1 MVTVMRAVAL
11 SFLLASAAL
20 ADSFTIRC
28 DWFDRG
34 NVDTERVAR
43 PYSDKYPCIVNGGVV
58 PNQAEYDIEFPAA
71 GDYTISG
78 LYAAAS
84 SRPVD
89 ILLDGKVLARGFRSV
104 TGGWMTS
111 GARWEKQCSATISQ
125 GKHTLKLLCAV
136 ECMPHICALRFE
148 TDAAFPKDWRLARRV
163 PKSPAAR
170 PQPQKGT
177 LADREGF
184 LGFYPYNPPDAYD
197 YLQPYDPIPLPNP
210 RAHRVLEYVLLGK
223 EVKAEIIGK
232 DAPPSA
238 GPARPGAE
246 DPARNELLQ
255 ASPLPS
261 DVATDWVANLTVAV
275 DAKRE
280 ERDTLP
286 LSPPYLR
293 KMLEHTARLIGDFR
307 AMPAK
312 PGDFLASE
320 RDEAAKL
327 LAALDKLVPAPEAAP
342 SPQPSPQGRG
352 SEAAPSPQPS
362 PQGRGSGAA
371 PSPRPL
377 PEGEG
382 EKAKWERFYAL
393 YLQAFRLKHR
403 VALSNPLIDFDKLVV
418 AKRLTTNTS
427 HIYTIYYD
435 GSDRYKAGSGIFVLS
450 PVRPDGRLTCLTG
463 ELKPDGIYRDPD
475 VSWDG
480 SRVLFSYKADRPT
493 ATLIYEVGTDGTG
506 LRQLTKGL
514 YDDVDPCYLPDGRIA
529 FISTRTER
537 VTLCHNAFTVSNL
550 HTMNADGSDIRC
562 ISTNT
567 IHDFTP
573 SVLHDGQLAVSQWR
587 YVDRHVGNNQ
597 SLWRCNPDGTRT
609 VHVSGEHFGPVTF
622 WGARAVP
629 GSQLIACIL
638 GPHMPYAV
646 GPVAIVDPAYT
657 HSSPAVFTNLTPE
670 VPPPSHATYQRKE
683 AGFYADVF
691 PLSESYFLVSYCYGP
706 DQQHPTGY
714 GIYLLDKWNNRDLIY
729 RDPELSTFEAFPL
742 KPRPRPGL
750 VAPREQGVAAV
761 PSHNDP
767 AKSEWGTFFC
777 LNVYEG
783 LTGVQP
789 GEVKWLRVLEE
800 VPKPVSSHTQG
811 YGLQNPAISFSGQF
825 ALKRLWGVV
834 PVEADGSIHFKAPA
848 NRMLYFS
855 ALDANMM
862 EVQRMR
868 TFTTVAPGETYGC
881 IGCHERKTNS
891 PPTAFP
897 TALHRPPSEIAPPK
911 WAGIHGPDFYKTA
924 QPVLDKHCVKCHSGP
939 QPKGGVDLSPD
950 FTPIFNVAY
959 ETLCSKRLVSY
970 VDLHHVSTL
979 ITRPPKYYGSHASK
993 MMKAVLTTHK
1003 DRVSLSQEDL
1013 ERLATWIDSNAPY
1026 YGTYVYDR
1034 PGTTGGR
1041 DIFAKGKGVLDDVH
1055 KRRCASCHGTAA
1067 TATVLRMRLP
1077 AESTRALLAPLAKA
1091 AGGDDTCRAG
1101 TALGGL
1107 GPGSARGA
1115 AKGAAKADEL
1125 TGQPLPVFASKADPD
1140 YQKLLAVYADIA
1152 ANPRV
1157 DMLPERPPL
1166 SDPACRYVYRPG
1178 VVRDA
1183 PR

>member
-1 MVTVMRAVAL
+1 MSSPLLRIFCCSLALAL
-11 SFLLASAAL
+11 SVGPPAMAL
-20 ADSFTIRC
+20 ADGFTVRC

-34 NVDTERVAR
+34 NVTSTGIAVG
-43 PYSDKYPCIVNGGVV
+43 YSDKYPCIVNGGVV
-58 PNQAEYDIEFPAA
+58 PNQAEYDIEFPVEAE
-71 GDYTISG
+71 YTIWA
-78 LYAAAS
+78 LYAARDV
-84 SRPVD
+84 RPVD
-89 ILLDGKVLARGFRSV
+89 ILLDGKVLVRGF
-104 TGGWMTS
+104 TGATGSWQTS
-111 GARWEKQCSATISQ
+111 SAKWEKQCTAKIAA
-125 GKHTLKLLCAV
+125 GRHTVKLLCPGP
-136 ECMPHICALRFE
+136 CIPHICALRFE
-148 TDAAFPKDWRLARRV
+148 TDAGFPKDWRLARRAARG
-163 PKSPAAR
+163 PAAK
-170 PQPQKGT
+170 PQAQQGT
-177 LADREGF
+177 LADHEGF
-184 LGFYPYNPPDAYD
+184 VGFYPLNPPDAYD
-197 YLQPYDPIPLPNP
+197 YLQPYDRIPLPNP
-210 RAHRVLEYVLLGK
+210 RAHRVLEYALMGK

-232 DAPPSA
+232 DAPASS
-238 GPARPGAE
+238 GPARPGAD
-246 DPARNELLQ
+246 DPSRNELLQ
-255 ASPLPS
+255 AAPLIA
-261 DVATDWVANLTVAV
+261 DEMTDWVAELTVML
-275 DAKRE
+275 DDKRV

-293 KMLEHTARLIGDFR
+293 KMLEHTAKLIADFR
-307 AMPAK
+307 AMP
-312 PGDFLASE
+312 GQSRDLLAAE
-320 RDEAAKL
+320 EGEAAKL
-327 LAALDKLVPAPEAAP
+327 TASLDALLAEPDSRA
-342 SPQPSPQGRG
+342 R
-352 SEAAPSPQPS
+352 
-362 PQGRGSGAA
+362 
-371 PSPRPL
+371 
-377 PEGEG
+377 
-382 EKAKWERFYAL
+382 WERFYAL
-393 YLQAFRLKHR
+393 HIQAFKLKHR
-403 VALSNPLIDFDKLVV
+403 VALSNPLLDFDRLAV

-450 PVRPDGRLTCLTG
+450 PVRPDGKLTCLTS
-463 ELKPDGIYRDPD
+463 ELKSDGIYRDPD

-480 SRVLFSYKADRPT
+480 TKVLFAYKADRPT
-493 ATLIYEVGTDGTG
+493 ATHIYEVGADGRG
-506 LRQLTKGL
+506 LRQVTNGL

-529 FISTRTER
+529 FVSTRTER

-550 HTMNADGSDIRC
+550 FTMNADGSNIRC

-587 YVDRHVGNNQ
+587 YVDKHVGNNQ
-597 SLWRCNPDGTRT
+597 SLWRCNPDGTRC
-609 VHVSGEHFGPVTF
+609 VHVSGAHFGPVTF

-646 GPVAIVDPAYT
+646 GPVALVDPAYT
-657 HSSPAVFTNLTPE
+657 HSSPAIFTNLTPE
-670 VPPPSHATYQRKE
+670 IPPPSHATYQRKE

-714 GIYLLDKWNNRDLIY
+714 GIYLLDKWNNRDLVY

-742 KPRPRPGL
+742 RARPRPGV
-750 VAPREQGVAAV
+750 VAPREQGVTAV

-767 AKSEWGTFFC
+767 AKAEWGTFYC
-777 LNVYEG
+777 LNVYDG
-783 LTGVQP
+783 LPGILP
-789 GEVKWLRVLEE
+789 GEVKWLRLMEE
-800 VPKPVSSHTQG
+800 VPKPVSSKTAG
-811 YGLQNPAISFSGQF
+811 YGLQNPAISYSGQF
-825 ALKRLWGVV
+825 AVKRLWGVV
-834 PVEADGSIHFKAPA
+834 PVEADGSAHFKAPA

-881 IGCHERKTNS
+881 IGCHERKTS
-891 PPTAFP
+891 VPTTVFP
-897 TALHRPPSEIAPPK
+897 KALHRPPSEIAPPK

-924 QPVLDKHCVKCHSGP
+924 QPVLNKHCVKCHSGP

-970 VDLHHVSTL
+970 VDLYHVSTL

-993 MMKAVLTTHK
+993 MMQVLFTTHK
-1003 DRVSLSQEDL
+1003 DRVSLSAEDI
-1013 ERLATWIDSNAPY
+1013 ERLATWIDTNAPY

-1041 DIFAKGKGVLDDVH
+1041 DIFAKGRAVLEDVH
-1055 KRRCASCHGTAA
+1055 KRRCASCHGNNA
-1067 TATVLRMRLP
+1067 TMTVLRMRLP

-1091 AGGDDTCRAG
+1091 AGGDDTCRACI
-1101 TALGGL
+1101 
-1107 GPGSARGA
+1107 PARGT

-1125 TGQPLPVFASKADPD
+1125 TGQPLPIFADKADPD

-1166 SDPACRYVYRPG
+1166 SDPGCRYVYRPG
-1178 VVRDA
+1178 VVREA

>member
-1 MVTVMRAVAL
+1 MCAPGQLMSRLLGALAVGVAL
-11 SFLLASAAL
+11 PVITL
-20 ADSFTIRC
+20 ADSFTVRC

-34 NVDTERVAR
+34 NVTSTGIAAG
-43 PYSDKYPCIVNGGVV
+43 YSDKYPCIVNGGVV
-58 PNQAEYDIEFPAA
+58 PNEAEYDIEFPVEAE
-71 GDYTISG
+71 YTISA
-78 LYAAAS
+78 LYAAHDA
-84 SRPVD
+84 RPVD
-89 ILLDGKVLARGFRSV
+89 ILLDGKVLVRGF
-104 TGGWMTS
+104 TGSTGSWQTS
-111 GARWEKQCSATISQ
+111 SAKWEKQCVAKIAA
-125 GKHTLKLLCAV
+125 GKHTVKLLCPGP
-136 ECMPHICALRFE
+136 CIPHICALRFE
-148 TDAAFPKDWRLARRV
+148 TEAAFPKDWKLARRV

-170 PQPQKGT
+170 PQPQQVT

-184 LGFYPYNPPDAYD
+184 VGFYPLNPPDAYD
-197 YLQPYDPIPLPNP
+197 YLQAYDRIPLPNP
-210 RAHRVLEYVLLGK
+210 RAHRLLEYAVLGK

-232 DAPPSA
+232 DAPASS
-238 GPARPGAE
+238 GPAKPGQD

-255 ASPLPS
+255 AAPLPA
-261 DVATDWVANLTVAV
+261 DEATDWVANLSVKLSETAT
-275 DAKRE
+275 

-286 LSPPYLR
+286 LSPAHLR
-293 KMLEHTARLIGDFR
+293 KMLEHAAKLIADFR
-307 AMPAK
+307 AMPGK
-312 PGDFLASE
+312 SRDLLAAE
-320 RDEAAKL
+320 HGEAAKL
-327 LAALDKLVPAPEAAP
+327 IASLDALLAEPET
-342 SPQPSPQGRG
+342 
-352 SEAAPSPQPS
+352 
-362 PQGRGSGAA
+362 
-371 PSPRPL
+371 
-377 PEGEG
+377 
-382 EKAKWERFYAL
+382 KAKWERFYAL
-393 YLQAFRLKHR
+393 HVQAFRLKHR
-403 VALSNPLIDFDKLVV
+403 VALSNPLLDFDKLVV

-435 GSDRYKAGSGIFVLS
+435 GSDRYKAGSGVFVLS
-450 PVRPDGRLTCLTG
+450 PVRPEGKLTNLTP
-463 ELKPDGIYRDPD
+463 ELKSDGIYRDPD

-480 SRVLFSYKADRPT
+480 SKLLFAYKADRPT
-493 ATLIYEVGTDGTG
+493 ATSIYEVGADGKG
-506 LRQLTKGL
+506 LRQVTKGL
-514 YDDVDPCYLPDGRIA
+514 YDDVDPCYLPDDRIA

-550 HTMNADGSDIRC
+550 FTVNGDGSDIRC

-573 SVLHDGQLAVSQWR
+573 SVLNDGQLAVSQWR

-646 GPVAIVDPAYT
+646 GPVALVDPAYT
-657 HSSPAVFTNLTPE
+657 YSSPAVFTNVTPE

-714 GIYLLDKWNNRDLIY
+714 GVYLLDKWNNRDLIY

-742 KPRPRPGL
+742 KPRPRPSL
-750 VAPREQGVAAV
+750 VAPREHGVAAV

-767 AKSEWGTFFC
+767 AKTEWGTFFC

-783 LTGVQP
+783 LTGIQP

-800 VPKPVSSHTQG
+800 VPKPVSSHTHG
-811 YGLQNPAISFSGQF
+811 YGLQNPAISYSGQF

-868 TFTTVAPGETYGC
+868 TFTTVAPGEAYGC
-881 IGCHERKTNS
+881 IGCHERKTSS
-891 PPTAFP
+891 PPPTFP
-897 TALHRPPSEIAPPK
+897 TALHRPPSEIIPPK
-911 WAGIHGPDFYKTA
+911 WAGVHGPDFYKTA
-924 QPVLDKHCVKCHSGP
+924 QPVLNKHCVKCHSGDKGEK
-939 QPKGGVDLSPD
+939 PKGGVDLSPD

-970 VDLHHVSTL
+970 ADLYHVSTL

-993 MMKAVLTTHK
+993 MMQVVLTTHK
-1003 DRVSLSQEDL
+1003 DRVSLSPEDL
-1013 ERLATWIDSNAPY
+1013 ERLATWIDTNAPY

-1041 DIFAKGKGVLDDVH
+1041 DIFAKGKAVLEDIH
-1055 KRRCASCHGTAA
+1055 KRRCASCHGGSAA
-1067 TATVLRMRLP
+1067 ATVLRMRLP

-1091 AGGDDTCRAG
+1091 AGGDAIC
-1101 TALGGL
+1101 
-1107 GPGSARGA
+1107 
-1115 AKGAAKADEL
+1115 KGKGAKADEL
-1125 TGQPLPVFASKADPD
+1125 TGQPLPIFADKADPD
-1140 YQKLLAVYADIA
+1140 YRKLLGVYADIA

-1166 SDPACRYVYRPG
+1166 SDPGCRYVYRPG